1 MVNELSDSPQRKI
14 LESLIEL
21 NQWEWSNVPVL
32 NSVIGR
38 HVYFCIATELISR
51 PQEESFRSL
60 KRIFNHP
67 EYTDRAIRLKLREME
82 KAGLISIDYSN
93 TDKRVR
99 FLVPTPELIQIVAK
113 HTKCLQ
119 RLLDKKFMILEK

>member
-1 MVNELSDSPQRKI
+1 MTLELADSKQRKI
-14 LESLIEL
+14 LESLIDL

-38 HVYFCIATELISR
+38 HVYFCIATELLIY
-51 PQEESFRSL
+51 PQHESARSL

-82 KAGLISIDYSN
+82 KAGLIRTFHSEA
-93 TDKRVR
+93 DKRVR
-99 FLVPTPELIQIVAK
+99 FLAPTAEFMQIVAQ
-113 HTKCLQ
+113 HTKHLQ
-119 RLLDKKFMILEK
+119 RLLGKEFMILEK

>member
-1 MVNELSDSPQRKI
+1 MSNALPDSTQRKI

-38 HVYFCIATELISR
+38 HVYFCIATELLSQ
-51 PQEESFRSL
+51 PQQEGPRSL

-82 KAGLISIDYSN
+82 KAGLITTVNSD

-99 FLVPTPELIQIVAK
+99 FLMPTPELTQIVAQ

-119 RLLDKKFMILEK
+119 RLLDKEFMILEK